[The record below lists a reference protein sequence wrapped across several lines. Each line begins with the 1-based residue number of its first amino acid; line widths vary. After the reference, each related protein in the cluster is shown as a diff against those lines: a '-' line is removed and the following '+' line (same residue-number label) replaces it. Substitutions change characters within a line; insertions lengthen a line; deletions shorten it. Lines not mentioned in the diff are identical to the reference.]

1 MPRTIEA
8 IYENG
13 VFKPVK
19 KVKLLEHERVEL
31 TIKELI
37 PKKALSWRGALK
49 ERKETSVELQHK
61 AKEMW

>member
-1 MPRTIEA
+1 MLRMIEA

-13 VFKPVK
+13 VFKPVET
-19 KVKLLEHERVEL
+19 VNLPEHERVEL

-37 PKKALSWRGALK
+37 SKKGLSWRGALK
-49 ERKETSVELQHK
+49 DRKETSVELQHK

>member
-1 MPRTIEA
+1 MKTIDA

-19 KVKLLEHERVEL
+19 KVEIPEHERVEL
-31 TIKELI
+31 IIKEI
-37 PKKALSWRGALK
+37 KPKKAVSWRGALK
-49 ERKETSVELQHK
+49 DRKETSVELQHM

>member
-8 IYENG
+8 IYEDG

-19 KVKLLEHERVEL
+19 KVKLSEHERVEL
-31 TIKELI
+31 TIKGFKH
-37 PKKALSWRGALK
+37 KKKFLWRGALK
-49 ERKETSVELQHK
+49 GREETSVELQHK

>member
-13 VFKPVK
+13 VFKPVEM
-19 KVKLLEHERVEL
+19 VKLPEHERVEL
-31 TIKELI
+31 TIRELI
-37 PKKALSWRGALK
+37 PKKGLSWRGALK
-49 ERKETSVELQHK
+49 DRKESSVELQHM